1 MALWYI
7 LWHFGIFYGTLVYF
21 MALWYILWHFGIF
34 FRHLVYFM
42 ALWYTY
48 FVVSWYIVPQKKLAT
63 LLRHSHRNLST
74 RRRNRNLNTGRRM
87 LKKGDF
93 FLLVS
98 NLFCV
103 GRSGFD
109 ESCKNVPL

>member
-48 FVVSWYIVPQKKLAT
+48 FVVSWYIVPQKNWQPYCVIAIEILVLEDAIET
-63 LLRHSHRNLST
+63 LILE
-74 RRRNRNLNTGRRM
+74 GA
-87 LKKGDF
+87 
-93 FLLVS
+93 
-98 NLFCV
+98 C
-103 GRSGFD
+103 
-109 ESCKNVPL
+109 